1 MFWLRDLIAGKG
13 AHFVTA
19 KITGDLLQNEEK
31 LLVQYNVDVIVNA
44 TGLGALDL
52 AADSTVYPLR
62 GALIRVINDGK
73 RFPKVTEALC
83 VSHDDTQGSDI
94 EDIVFI
100 VPRNDQTLILGGEL
114 FVYRFHLVLTVFC

>member
-13 AHFVTA
+13 AQFVTA
-19 KITGDLLQNEEK
+19 KITGDLVQNEDK
-31 LLVQYNVDVIVNA
+31 LLAQYNADVIVNA
-44 TGLGALDL
+44 TGLGAFDL

-100 VPRNDQTLILGGEL
+100 VPRNDQTLILGGEFL
-114 FVYRFHLVLTVFC
+114 RVTSLIWY